1 MHYEGN
7 MIRPPSE
14 AYSIL
19 LQATVGCSHNKCTF
33 CGAYKGERFK
43 IKSDAIIDADIDFA
57 ATHCR
62 RQRRLFICDGDAL
75 IIPQKRL
82 LRILKSVRQRLPWVT
97 RVGVYANTKSIR
109 MKTAEELAEL
119 HANGLGIAY
128 MGVESGDD
136 STLTAVRK
144 GADAQRMIEAGR
156 KIRRA
161 GIKLSITVLLGIAGL
176 ERSTIHAQET
186 GRVISAIDPEYVGAL
201 SLMLIPGT
209 ALFDTYQAGG
219 FELPA
224 PEAMLQELGIMI
236 AHTTMSGGLF
246 HANHASN
253 YLPLKLNMP
262 ADKAHALDLID
273 RALKGE
279 IALKPEAMR
288 AL

>member
-1 MHYEGN
+1 
-7 MIRPPSE
+7 
-14 AYSIL
+14 
-19 LQATVGCSHNKCTF
+19 
-33 CGAYKGERFK
+33 
-43 IKSDAIIDADIDFA
+43 
-57 ATHCR
+57 
-62 RQRRLFICDGDAL
+62 
-75 IIPQKRL
+75 
-82 LRILKSVRQRLPWVT
+82 
-97 RVGVYANTKSIR
+97 

-136 STLTAVRK
+136 TTLSAVRK
-144 GADAQRMIEAGR
+144 GADAQRLIEAGR

-161 GIKLSITVLLGIAGL
+161 GIKLSITVLLGIAGMQ
-176 ERSTIHAQET
+176 RSTIHAQET

-201 SLMLIPGT
+201 SLMLVPGT
-209 ALFDTYQAGG
+209 VLFDAYQAGR
-219 FELPA
+219 FELLT
-224 PEAMLQELGIMI
+224 PEAMLNELGIMI
-236 AHTTMSGGLF
+236 ANTNMSRGLF

-253 YLPLKLNMP
+253 YLPLKLDMP

>member
-7 MIRPPSE
+7 IIRPPSE
-14 AYSIL
+14 AHSIL

-43 IKSDAIIDADIDFA
+43 IKSDAVIDADIDFA

-75 IIPQKRL
+75 IIPQNRL
-82 LRILKSVRQRLPWVT
+82 LRILRAIRERLPWVT

-109 MKTAEELAEL
+109 MKSPEELAEL
-119 HANGLGIAY
+119 QANGLGIAY

-136 STLTAVRK
+136 ATLAAVRK
-144 GADAQRMIEAGR
+144 GADAQKMIDAGR

-161 GIKLSITVLLGIAGL
+161 GIKLSITVLLGIGGR
-176 ERSTIHAQET
+176 ERSMVHAQAT

-209 ALFDTYQAGG
+209 PLYDAHQAGR
-219 FELPA
+219 FELLA
-224 PEAMLQELGIMI
+224 PEHMLRELGVMI
-236 AHTTMSGGLF
+236 ANTEMSGGLF

-253 YLPLKLNMP
+253 YLPLRLTMP
-262 ADKAHALDLID
+262 RDKTKALALID
-273 RALKGE
+273 RALNGE

>member
-14 AYSIL
+14 ANSIL

-43 IKSDAIIDADIDFA
+43 IKSDEIIAADIDFA
-57 ATHCR
+57 ATHGQ

-82 LRILKSVRQRLPWVT
+82 LPILKSIRERLPWVT

-109 MKTAEELAEL
+109 MKSTEELAEL

-136 STLTAVRK
+136 TTLSAVRK
-144 GADAQRMIEAGR
+144 GADAQRLIEAGR
-156 KIRRA
+156 KIRQA
-161 GIKLSITVLLGIAGL
+161 GIKLSITVLLGIAGMQ
-176 ERSTIHAQET
+176 RSTIHAQET

-209 ALFDTYQAGG
+209 ALFDAYQAGR
-219 FELPA
+219 FELLT
-224 PEAMLQELGIMI
+224 PEAMLNELGIMI
-236 AHTTMSGGLF
+236 ANTDMSRGLF

-273 RALKGE
+273 RALNGE
-279 IALKPEAMR
+279 IALKPESLR

>member
-7 MIRPPSE
+7 IIRPPSE

-43 IKSDAIIDADIDFA
+43 IKSDALIDADIDFA
-57 ATHCR
+57 ARHCR
-62 RQRRLFICDGDAL
+62 QQRRLFICDGDAL

-82 LRILKSVRQRLPWVT
+82 LRILQSIRQRLPWVT

-109 MKTAEELAEL
+109 MKTDAELAEL
-119 HANGLGIAY
+119 QANGLGIAY

-136 STLTAVRK
+136 VTLSAVHK
-144 GADAQRMIEAGR
+144 GAKAQGMIDAGR
-156 KIRRA
+156 KLRRS
-161 GIKLSITVLLGIAGL
+161 GIKLSITVLLGIAG
-176 ERSTIHAQET
+176 RSRSMLHAQET

-209 ALFDTYQAGG
+209 PLYDAYQEGR
-219 FELPA
+219 FELLT
-224 PEAMLQELGIMI
+224 PEDMLRELGVMI
-236 AHTTMSGGLF
+236 ADTEMSGGLF

-253 YLPLKLNMP
+253 YLPLKLTMP
-262 ADKAHALDLID
+262 RDKAKALDLID

-279 IALKPEAMR
+279 ITLKPEAMR

>member
-43 IKSDAIIDADIDFA
+43 IKPDAVIDADIDFA
-57 ATHCR
+57 AAHCR

-82 LRILKSVRQRLPWVT
+82 LRILRAIRERLPWVT
-97 RVGVYANTKSIR
+97 RVGLYANTKSIR
-109 MKTAEELAEL
+109 MKSEAELAEL
-119 HANGLGIAY
+119 QAHGVGIAY

-136 STLTAVRK
+136 VTLAAVRK
-144 GADAQRMIEAGR
+144 GANAQSMIEAGR
-156 KIRRA
+156 KLRHA
-161 GIKLSITVLLGIAGL
+161 GIKLSITVLLGLAGP
-176 ERSTIHAQET
+176 ERSMLHARET

-209 ALFDTYQAGG
+209 PLFDDYQAGR
-219 FELPA
+219 FELLC
-224 PEAMLQELGIMI
+224 PEDMLRELGGMI
-236 AHTTMSGGLF
+236 AATTMSGGLF

-253 YLPLKLNMP
+253 YLPLKLKMP
-262 ADKAHALDLID
+262 ADKEQALELIE
-273 RALKGE
+273 RARRGGV
-279 IALKPEAMR
+279 ALKPESMR

>member
-43 IKSDAIIDADIDFA
+43 IKPDAVIDADIDFA
-57 ATHCR
+57 AAHCR

-82 LRILKSVRQRLPWVT
+82 LRILRAIRERLPWVT
-97 RVGVYANTKSIR
+97 RVGLYANTKSIR
-109 MKTAEELAEL
+109 MKSEAELAEL
-119 HANGLGIAY
+119 QAHGVGIAY

-136 STLTAVRK
+136 VTLAAVRK
-144 GADAQRMIEAGR
+144 GANAQSMIEAGR
-156 KIRRA
+156 KLRHA
-161 GIKLSITVLLGIAGL
+161 GIKLSITVLLGLAGP
-176 ERSTIHAQET
+176 ERSMVHARET

-209 ALFDTYQAGG
+209 PLFDDYQAGR
-219 FELPA
+219 FELLC
-224 PEAMLQELGIMI
+224 PEDMLRELGVMI
-236 AHTTMSGGLF
+236 AATTMSGGLF

-253 YLPLKLNMP
+253 YLPLKLKMP
-262 ADKAHALDLID
+262 TDKEQALELIE
-273 RALKGE
+273 RARRGGV
-279 IALKPEAMR
+279 ALKPESMR

>member
-43 IKSDAIIDADIDFA
+43 IKSDEIIDADIAFA

-62 RQRRLFICDGDAL
+62 HQQRLFICDGDAL

-82 LRILKSVRQRLPWVT
+82 LRILKAIRQRLPWVT

-109 MKTAEELAEL
+109 MKTAEELAAL
-119 HANGLGIAY
+119 YANGLGIAY

-136 STLTAVRK
+136 STLAAVRK
-144 GADAQRMIEAGR
+144 GANAQGMIDAGR
-156 KIRRA
+156 KLRQA
-161 GIKLSITVLLGIAGL
+161 GIKLSITVLLGIAGGQ
-176 ERSTIHAQET
+176 RSTVHAQET

-209 ALFDTYQAGG
+209 ALYEDYQAGR
-219 FELPA
+219 FELLS

-236 AHTTMSGGLF
+236 ACTEMSGGLF

-253 YLPLKLNMP
+253 YLPLRLNMP
-262 ADKAHALDLID
+262 VDKAYALDLID

>member
-1 MHYEGN
+1 MHYEGHI
-7 MIRPPSE
+7 IRPPSE
-14 AYSIL
+14 AHSIL

-43 IKSDAIIDADIDFA
+43 IKPDAIIEADIDFA

-82 LRILKSVRQRLPWVT
+82 LRILQTIRTRLPWVT
-97 RVGVYANTKSIR
+97 RVGLYANTKSIR
-109 MKTAEELAEL
+109 MKSETELAEL
-119 HANGLGIAY
+119 KANGLGIAY
-128 MGVESGDD
+128 LGVESGDD
-136 STLTAVRK
+136 VTLAAVRK
-144 GADAQRMIEAGR
+144 GANAERIIAAGR

-161 GIKLSITVLLGIAGL
+161 GIKLSLTVLLGVAGP
-176 ERSTIHAQET
+176 ERSMIHARET

-209 ALFDTYQAGG
+209 PLHDDYLAGR
-219 FELPA
+219 FVLLS
-224 PEAMLQELGIMI
+224 PEDMLHELGAMI
-236 AHTTMSGGLF
+236 AATSMSGGLF

-253 YLPLKLNMP
+253 YLPLKLRMP
-262 ADKAHALDLID
+262 ADKEGALALID
-273 RALKGE
+273 RARRGGV
-279 IALKPEAMR
+279 ALKPEALR

>member
-14 AYSIL
+14 AHSIL

-43 IKSDAIIDADIDFA
+43 IKPDDIIAADIDFA
-57 ATHCR
+57 AEHCR

-82 LRILKSVRQRLPWVT
+82 LPILKSIRQRLPWVT
-97 RVGVYANTKSIR
+97 RVGVYANTKSIG
-109 MKTAEELAEL
+109 MKTAEELAAL

-128 MGVESGDD
+128 LGVESGDNV
-136 STLTAVRK
+136 TLAAVRK
-144 GADAQRMIEAGR
+144 GTNAQAMIAAGR
-156 KIRRA
+156 KIRAA
-161 GIKLSITVLLGIAGL
+161 GIKLSVTVLLGIAGP
-176 ERSTIHAQET
+176 ERSLVHAQET
-186 GRVISAIDPEYVGAL
+186 GKVISEIDPEYVGAL

-209 ALFDTYQAGG
+209 ALYEDYKAGRFD
-219 FELPA
+219 LLS

-236 AHTTMSGGLF
+236 ANTDMSGGLF

-253 YLPLKLNMP
+253 YLPLKLKMP
-262 ADKAHALDLID
+262 ADKARALDLID
-273 RALKGE
+273 QALSGK
-279 IALKPEAMR
+279 IALKPESMR

>member
-14 AYSIL
+14 ANSIL

-43 IKSDAIIDADIDFA
+43 IKSDEIIAADIDFA
-57 ATHCR
+57 ATHGR
-62 RQRRLFICDGDAL
+62 RLRRLFLCDGDAL

-82 LRILKSVRQRLPWVT
+82 LPILKSIRERLPWVT

-109 MKTAEELAEL
+109 MKSAEELAEL

-136 STLTAVRK
+136 TTLSAVRK
-144 GADAQRMIEAGR
+144 GANAQRLIEAGR

-161 GIKLSITVLLGIAGL
+161 GIKLSITVLLGIAGIQ
-176 ERSTIHAQET
+176 RSTIHAQET

-209 ALFDTYQAGG
+209 ALFDAYQAGR
-219 FELPA
+219 FELIT
-224 PEAMLQELGIMI
+224 PEAMLNELGIMI
-236 AHTTMSGGLF
+236 ANTDMSRGLF

-262 ADKAHALDLID
+262 ADKSHALDLID

-279 IALKPEAMR
+279 IALKPESLR

>member
-43 IKSDAIIDADIDFA
+43 IKSDTIIEADIDFA

-82 LRILKSVRQRLPWVT
+82 LHILKSIRQRLPWVT

-109 MKTAEELAEL
+109 MKSEEELAEL

-136 STLTAVRK
+136 TTLKAVRK
-144 GADAQRMIEAGR
+144 GADARGMIEAGR

-161 GIKLSITVLLGIAGL
+161 GIKLSITVLLGIGGM
-176 ERSTIHAQET
+176 ERSSIHAQET

-209 ALFDTYQAGG
+209 ELYEAFQEGR

-236 AHTTMSGGLF
+236 AYTDMTGGLF

-279 IALKPEAMR
+279 IALKPESMR

>member
-14 AYSIL
+14 AHSIL

-43 IKSDAIIDADIDFA
+43 IKPDEIIEADIDFA
-57 ATHCR
+57 AEHCR

-82 LRILKSVRQRLPWVT
+82 LPILKSIRQRLPWVT
-97 RVGVYANTKSIR
+97 RVGVYANTKSIG

-119 HANGLGIAY
+119 QANGLGIAY
-128 MGVESGDD
+128 LGVESGDNA
-136 STLTAVRK
+136 TLSAVRK
-144 GADAQRMIEAGR
+144 GTNAMSMVAAGR
-156 KIRRA
+156 KIRQA
-161 GIKLSITVLLGIAGL
+161 GIKLSITVLLGIAGR
-176 ERSTIHAQET
+176 ERSLIHARET
-186 GRVISAIDPEYVGAL
+186 GKVITEIDPEYVGAL

-209 ALFDTYQAGG
+209 ALYDAYKAGR
-219 FELPA
+219 FELLSA
-224 PEAMLQELGIMI
+224 EEMLRELGAMI
-236 AHTTMSGGLF
+236 ANTEMTGGLF

-253 YLPLKLNMP
+253 YLPLKLRMP
-262 ADKAHALDLID
+262 GDKERALALID
-273 RALKGE
+273 QALKGKV
-279 IALKPEAMR
+279 ALKPESMR

>member
-1 MHYEGN
+1 MHYEGRI
-7 MIRPPSE
+7 IRPPSE

-43 IKSDAIIDADIDFA
+43 IKPDAVIQADIDFA
-57 ATHCR
+57 AQHCK

-82 LRILKSVRQRLPWVT
+82 LQILKSVRARLPWVT

-119 HANGLGIAY
+119 QANGLGIAY
-128 MGVESGDD
+128 MGLESGDD
-136 STLTAVRK
+136 MTLTAVCK
-144 GADAQRMIEAGR
+144 GANAKTMIETGR
-156 KIRRA
+156 KMRQA
-161 GIKLSITVLLGIAGL
+161 GIKLSLTVLLGIGGRA
-176 ERSTIHAQET
+176 RSMVHAQET

-209 ALFDTYQAGG
+209 PLYDACREGR
-219 FELPA
+219 FELLS
-224 PEAMLQELGIMI
+224 PEEMLRELGVMI
-236 AHTTMSGGLF
+236 ANTEMSGGLF

-253 YLPLKLNMP
+253 YLPLKLTMP
-262 ADKAHALDLID
+262 RDKAKALDLID

>member
-7 MIRPPSE
+7 IIRPPSE
-14 AYSIL
+14 ANSIL

-43 IKSDAIIDADIDFA
+43 IKSDAMIDADIDFA
-57 ATHCR
+57 AAHCR

-75 IIPQKRL
+75 IIPQQRL
-82 LRILKSVRQRLPWVT
+82 LRILQSIRQRLPWVT

-109 MKTAEELAEL
+109 MKTDQELAQL
-119 HANGLGIAY
+119 RANGLGIAY

-136 STLTAVRK
+136 ATLAAVRK
-144 GADAQRMIEAGR
+144 GADAAGMVEAGR

-161 GIKLSITVLLGIAGL
+161 GIKLSITVLLGIAGPQ
-176 ERSTIHAQET
+176 RSMTHAVET

-201 SLMLIPGT
+201 SLMLVPGT
-209 ALFDTYQAGG
+209 ELHEACQAGR
-219 FELPA
+219 FTLLS
-224 PEAMLQELGIMI
+224 PEAMLRELGLII
-236 AHTTMSGGLF
+236 ANSDMSGGLF

-253 YLPLKLNMP
+253 YLPLKLRMP
-262 ADKAHALDLID
+262 ADKEKALELID
-273 RALKGE
+273 RALQGDV
-279 IALKPEAMR
+279 ALKPESMR

>member
-43 IKSDAIIDADIDFA
+43 IKPDAVIEVDIDFA
-57 ATHCR
+57 AQHCR
-62 RQRRLFICDGDAL
+62 QQRRLFICDGDAL

-82 LRILKSVRQRLPWVT
+82 LRILQAIRQRLPWVT

-109 MKTAEELAEL
+109 MKTAEELAVL

-128 MGVESGDD
+128 MGLESGDD
-136 STLTAVRK
+136 ETLTAVRK
-144 GADAQRMIEAGR
+144 GTTAQGMIEAGR
-156 KIRRA
+156 KVRQA
-161 GIKLSITVLLGIAGL
+161 GIKLSLTVLLGIGGRA
-176 ERSTIHAQET
+176 RSRVHAQET

-209 ALFDTYQAGG
+209 PLYDAYQEGR
-219 FELPA
+219 FELLG
-224 PEAMLQELGIMI
+224 PEEMLRELGVMI
-236 AHTTMSGGLF
+236 AHTEMSGGLF

-253 YLPLKLNMP
+253 YLPLRLTMP
-262 ADKAHALDLID
+262 RDKAKALDLID

-279 IALKPEAMR
+279 IALKPEIMR